1 MTLLSY
7 RAAAAVKRL
16 KAVAKHPYFGFV
28 LFGLVLIAFRLL
40 SLGGLIP
47 NSLMKPLVLTMI
59 YAIVALG
66 FSLLLGYG
74 GLASLGTAGFVGLG
88 SYVIGHFSGTLG
100 YPFLATLAISLVGAV
115 VLGAIVGFISLRIE
129 GMYLAII
136 TLGLSEILKEVF
148 KSFNAF
154 TNGVNG
160 LGFRNF
166 ALFGLPVS
174 DFAVDLIVIVVFIL
188 LIVGTLNIIKSPT
201 GRALLAMK
209 NSDSAAQSMGIGL
222 MKYRLLAFVLATI
235 YAVIGG
241 MLYMADQKFSIP
253 TTWTLDFSLNI
264 LAAVV
269 VGGAQSI
276 TGILLGTFMIFG
288 LNMTVLNNIP
298 FFLAYPDATWI
309 LNGVLII
316 LVTMFYPGG
325 LIRLLLTVK
334 FRLVKAV
341 NILKKKWRRY
351 RYGEDD

>member
-1 MTLLSY
+1 MTPLGY
-7 RAAAAVKRL
+7 RLGMAAK
-16 KAVAKHPYFGFV
+16 KAGTIARHPYFGFV
-28 LFGLVLIAFRLL
+28 VFGGILIVADIL
-40 SLGGLIP
+40 SLYGVLSG
-47 NSLMKPLVLTMI
+47 SLMSSIILTLI
-59 YAIVALG
+59 YAVVALG

-88 SYVIGHFSGTLG
+88 TYFIGFFSGKLG
-100 YPFLATLAISLVGAV
+100 YPFFATLAISLVGAV
-115 VLGAIVGFISLRIE
+115 VLGAVVGFISLRIE

-136 TLGLSEILKEVF
+136 TLGLSEIMREVF
-148 KSFNAF
+148 KSFNVF

-166 ALFGLPVS
+166 TLFGAPVS
-174 DFAVDLIVIVVFIL
+174 DFAVDIIVVVSFVL
-188 LIVGTLNIIKSPT
+188 LIFLTLNIIKSPT

-235 YAVIGG
+235 YAVFGG
-241 MLYMADQKFSIP
+241 LLYMMHVKFSIP
-253 TTWTLDFSLNI
+253 TTWTLDFSLNL
-264 LAAVV
+264 LAAVI

-288 LNMTVLNNIP
+288 LNVSVLQNIP
-298 FFLAYPDATWI
+298 FFQRFPDATWI
-309 LNGVLII
+309 LSGLLII

-325 LIRLLLTVK
+325 LIRLLVT
-334 FRLVKAV
+334 
-341 NILKKKWRRY
+341 LKTKVVVAAKKLHRKWRRY